1 MIEIRRVSRTDE
13 WGHGGGQIYV
23 SISSKVRR
31 ALHGGE
37 RREKCTLSSSVIQSG
52 SVAEETALMVLVRF
66 RYGGFDMRYS
76 RFDMGSSFVK
86 VFDVNL
92 STLQLYAFSVLFVA
106 CT

>member
-13 WGHGGGQIYV
+13 WRHGGGQIYV

-66 RYGGFDMRYS
+66 RYGGFDM
-76 RFDMGSSFVK
+76 GSSFVK

-92 STLQLYAFSVLFVA
+92 STLQLYAFSALFVA